1 MAKQWAHRWVNYLK
15 IMTENQIG
23 RLLAGLWT
31 DLQEPAILWQA
42 GTLALCLIL
51 AWWLAR
57 MLQWRAPDDSTEA
70 LKRGAAAFRR
80 MVFPLL
86 AMLLL
91 VAGRAV
97 LRNWHSTNLLS
108 VAIPLFGA
116 MAGIRFAVY
125 LLRLGFSR
133 GSWLDAFERS
143 IATVVW
149 AALAMHLTGVLPEI
163 VNWLAGV
170 EFTAGK
176 HTFSLWTL
184 LSAAFWVVLALLL
197 ALWAGVA
204 LEARL
209 MRADGLHSSLRV
221 MFARLG
227 KAVLLAAAVL
237 AVLPLMGMD
246 LTVLSVF
253 GGALGVGLG
262 LGLQKI
268 ASNYLSGFIILLD
281 RSIRLGDMITA
292 DNHYGEVTKITTRY
306 VVVRSHTGVEAII
319 PNDMLVTTTVLNHSY
334 SDRNVRLAVR
344 VQVGYRTEIVEAL
357 KLLVE
362 IAGRHPRV
370 LREPEPTA
378 QVLSLADSGVELEL
392 GFWIKDPERGS
403 QNVRS
408 DVSVGLLSEF
418 RARGIEI
425 PFPQREVRLLHGNS
439 PEQTR
444 NSAGL

>member
-1 MAKQWAHRWVNYLK
+1 MAD
-15 IMTENQIG
+15 NQFG
-23 RLLAGLWT
+23 RLLADLWS

-80 MVFPLL
+80 LVFPLL
-86 AMLLL
+86 AVLLL
-91 VAGRAV
+91 IAGRAV
-97 LRNWHSTNLLS
+97 LRNWHSSNLLN

-125 LLRLGFSR
+125 LLRLAFSH

-143 IATVVW
+143 IAAVVW
-149 AALAMHLTGVLPEI
+149 AALAMHLTGILPEI
-163 VNWLAGV
+163 VKFLSEVELPAGR
-170 EFTAGK
+170 
-176 HTFSLWTL
+176 HSLSLWTL
-184 LSAAFWVVLALLL
+184 LNAAFWVLLTLLL

-204 LEARL
+204 LEVRL
-209 MRADGLHSSLRV
+209 LRAEGLHTSLRV
-221 MFARLG
+221 VLGRLG
-227 KAVLLAAAVL
+227 KAVLLVAAVL
-237 AVLPLMGMD
+237 LVLPLMGVD

-292 DNHYGEVTKITTRY
+292 DGHYGEVTRITTRY
-306 VVVRSHTGVEAII
+306 VVVRSLTGVEAII
-319 PNDMLVTTTVLNHSY
+319 PNDTLVTTTVLNHSY
-334 SDRNVRLAVR
+334 SDKRVRLAVR
-344 VQVGYRTEIVEAL
+344 VQVAYRTDVGEVLRILTEVAL
-357 KLLVE
+357 
-362 IAGRHPRV
+362 RHPRV
-370 LREPEPTA
+370 VRDPEPTA
-378 QVLSLADSGVELEL
+378 QVVQLADSGIDVEL
-392 GFWIKDPERGS
+392 GFWIEDPERGS

-408 DVSVGLLSEF
+408 DVSVDLLAEF
-418 RARGIEI
+418 RTRGIEI
-425 PFPQREVRLLHGNS
+425 PYPQREVRLLGGAA
-439 PEQTR
+439 PDEK
-444 NSAGL
+444 